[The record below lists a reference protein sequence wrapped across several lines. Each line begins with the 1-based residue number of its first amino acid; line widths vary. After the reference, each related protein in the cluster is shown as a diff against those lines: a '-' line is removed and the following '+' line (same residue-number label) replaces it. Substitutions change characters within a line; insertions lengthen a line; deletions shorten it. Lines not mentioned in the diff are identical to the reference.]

1 MKKSLVLTAIAATLA
16 APAFAQSSVTIYGRL
31 NLSVE
36 SSKAGDASKRDWQE
50 VDNSSRI
57 GFAGEEDL
65 GGGNK
70 AIFKIESGFDASTGT
85 AKSRFWGRE
94 STVGLATRYGTVK
107 LGNLDNNEAYH
118 ATADY
123 ISWIN
128 HDTGTTSDFL
138 YGGGQN
144 SNLNYWNSLQNAVS
158 YNTPDL
164 NGFVGWVQVAEAY
177 TASSAYLSKDSDT
190 KPFAVGAYYDRGPLH
205 LGFGFDKHGDAK
217 STAVR
222 ANYDL
227 GAFAVGG
234 YFNFVRNATLATFD
248 SNGAVDGVL
257 ASGVDYNTWRLVGS
271 YTLGAN
277 EFHLN
282 YGGTNKIKSDMG
294 SADKAWQLTAGYN
307 YNLSKRTKVY
317 AFATKVKDT
326 DGVFTAVEGSKGGF
340 NTFGAGIRHNF

>member
-36 SSKAGDASKRDWQE
+36 STKVGDASKRDWQE

-70 AIFKIESGFDASTGT
+70 AIFKIESGFDASNGT

-123 ISWIN
+123 VSWIN

-138 YGGGQN
+138 YAGGQY

-164 NGFVGWVQVAEAY
+164 NGFVGWVQTAEAY
-177 TASSAYLSKDSDT
+177 GGEKSK
-190 KPFAVGAYYDRGPLH
+190 PVAVAGYYDRGPLH

-217 STAVR
+217 STAIR

-234 YFNFVRNATLATFD
+234 YFNIVRDAVLTKYDDAGNVTAQAT
-248 SNGAVDGVL
+248 GVK
-257 ASGVDYNTWRLVGS
+257 YNTWRLVGS

-282 YGGTNKIKSDMG
+282 YGGTNDIKGDG
-294 SADKAWQLTAGYN
+294 GAAAKKAWQLTAGYN

-317 AFATKVKDT
+317 AFATKVKDE
-326 DGVFTAVEGSKGGF
+326 DGAFTAVEGNKGGF

>member
-36 SSKAGDASKRDWQE
+36 STKIDGAGKRDWQE
-50 VDNSSRI
+50 KDNSSRI
-57 GFAGEEDL
+57 GFSGEEDL

-70 AIFKIESGFDASTGT
+70 ALFKIESGFDASTGT
-85 AKSRFWGRE
+85 SGSRFWGRE
-94 STVGLATRYGTVK
+94 STVGLQTRYGTVK

-123 ISWIN
+123 VSWIN
-128 HDTGTTSDFL
+128 HDTGTTADVL
-138 YGGGQN
+138 YGGGQH

-164 NGFVGWVQVAEAY
+164 NGFVGWVQTAEAY
-177 TASSAYLSKDSDT
+177 GGEKSK
-190 KPFAVGAYYDRGPLH
+190 PLAIGAYYDRGPLH
-205 LGFGFDKHGDAK
+205 LGAGFDKHGDGK
-217 STAVR
+217 SFAIR

-227 GAFAVGG
+227 GAFAIGG
-234 YFNFVRNATLATFD
+234 YVNTVRDVTWSDDAG
-248 SNGAVDGVL
+248 SV
-257 ASGVDYNTWRLVGS
+257 SGLKYNTWRLVGS

-282 YGGTNKIKSDMG
+282 FGSTNKPK
-294 SADKAWQLTAGYN
+294 ADNGLEASKAWQATAGYN

-317 AFATKVKDT
+317 AFVTKVKD
-326 DGVFTAVEGSKGGF
+326 DDAVFTGTF
-340 NTFGAGIRHNF
+340 NTYGAGIRHNF

>member
-31 NLSVE
+31 NVSVE
-36 SSKAGDASKRDWQE
+36 SFKFDGASKRDWQE

-70 AIFKIESGFDASTGT
+70 AIFKIESGFDASQGT
-85 AKSRFWGRE
+85 AKDRFWGRE
-94 STVGLATRYGTVK
+94 STVGLATRYGTLK

-123 ISWIN
+123 VSWVN
-128 HDTGTTSDFL
+128 HDTGTTADAL
-138 YGGGQN
+138 YGNPVFASGLKNG
-144 SNLNYWNSLQNAVS
+144 VT
-158 YNTPDL
+158 YNTPDIQ
-164 NGFVGWVQVAEAY
+164 GFVGWVQTAEGVNGDKP
-177 TASSAYLSKDSDT
+177 LSL
-190 KPFAVGAYYDRGPLH
+190 AGYYDRGALH
-205 LGFGFDKHGDAK
+205 LGAGYAKWGDDK
-217 STAVR
+217 STTVR

-227 GAFAVGG
+227 GAFGFGG
-234 YFNFVRNATLATFD
+234 YFNHNTG
-248 SNGAVDGVL
+248 SKE
-257 ASGVDYNTWRLVGS
+257 YNTWRLVGM

-282 YGGTNKIKSDMG
+282 YGGTNKVSYSTGTEK
-294 SADKAWQLTAGYN
+294 AKAWQATAGYN

-317 AFATKVKDT
+317 AFVTKVKDD
-326 DGVFTAVEGSKGGF
+326 DGAFTGTF
-340 NTFGAGIRHNF
+340 NDFGVGVRHNF

>member
-36 SSKAGDASKRDWQE
+36 STKIDGAGKRDWQE

-70 AIFKIESGFDASTGT
+70 AIFKIESGFDASQGT
-85 AKSRFWGRE
+85 AKDRFWGRE

-123 ISWIN
+123 VSWVN

-138 YGGGQN
+138 YGGGLH

-164 NGFVGWVQVAEAY
+164 NGFVGWVQTAEAY
-177 TASSAYLSKDSDT
+177 GGDKSK
-190 KPFAVGAYYDRGPLH
+190 PLAVGAYYDRGALH

-227 GAFAVGG
+227 GAFAVGA
-234 YFNFVRNATLATFD
+234 YFNVVRDATLTKYED
-248 SNGAVDGVL
+248 DGVTI
-257 ASGVDYNTWRLVGS
+257 ASQATGVDYNTWRLVGS

-282 YGGTNKIKSDMG
+282 YGGTNNVKTDLG
-294 SADKAWQLTAGYN
+294 SANKAWQVTAGYN

-317 AFATKVKDT
+317 AFVTKMKDDDAVFSPNTSATSGT
-326 DGVFTAVEGSKGGF
+326 F
-340 NTFGAGIRHNF
+340 NTYGAGIRHNF

>member
-31 NLSVE
+31 NLSLE
-36 SSKAGDASKRDWQE
+36 SVKVDGASKRDNRV

-57 GFAGEEDL
+57 GFSGQEDL

-70 AIFKIESGFDASTGT
+70 AIFTLESGFNAATGT
-85 AKSRFWGRE
+85 VTNVPGAKDSSSRFWGRE
-94 STVGLATRYGTVK
+94 STVGLATRYGTLK
-107 LGNLDNNEAYH
+107 LGNLGYGNNEAYH

-123 ISWIN
+123 VSWIN
-128 HDTGTTSDFL
+128 HDTGNTADVL
-138 YGGGQN
+138 YGGPIYNSVGLQN
-144 SNLNYWNSLQNAVS
+144 SVS

-164 NGFVGWVQVAEAY
+164 NGFVGWVQTAEAY
-177 TASSAYLSKDSDT
+177 DGEKSKPISL
-190 KPFAVGAYYDRGPLH
+190 AGYYDRGALH
-205 LGFGFDKHGDAK
+205 LGAGYEKLGDNK

-227 GAFAVGG
+227 GAFGFGG
-234 YFNFVRNATLATFD
+234 YFDHVTGD
-248 SNGAVDGVL
+248 KQ
-257 ASGVDYNTWRLVGS
+257 YNTWRLVGM

-282 YGGTNKIKSDMG
+282 YGGTNTVKFADG
-294 SADKAWQLTAGYN
+294 SSASKAWQTTAGYN

-317 AFATKVKDT
+317 AFVTKVKDDDAAFT
-326 DGVFTAVEGSKGGF
+326 GTFNDFGV
-340 NTFGAGIRHNF
+340 GIRHNF

>member
-31 NLSVE
+31 NVSVE
-36 SSKAGDASKRDWQE
+36 SFKFDGASKRDWQE

-70 AIFKIESGFDASTGT
+70 AIFKIEHGFDATTGT
-85 AKSRFWGRE
+85 VKGSRFWGRE
-94 STVGLATRYGTVK
+94 STVGLATRYGTLK

-123 ISWIN
+123 VSWIN
-128 HDTGTTSDFL
+128 HDTGTTADVL
-138 YGGGQN
+138 YRGP
-144 SNLNYWNSLQNAVS
+144 NYYGSMQNAVS
-158 YNTPDL
+158 YNTPDIK
-164 NGFVGWVQVAEAY
+164 GFVGWVQVGESY
-177 TASSAYLSKDSDT
+177 GGVDG
-190 KPFAVGAYYDRGPLH
+190 KPLAVAAYYDRGALH
-205 LGFGFDKHGDAK
+205 LGAGFDKHGDDK
-217 STAVR
+217 VSSVR

-227 GAFAVGG
+227 GAFGIGG
-234 YFNFVRNATLATFD
+234 YFSHATGSYEF
-248 SNGAVDGVL
+248 
-257 ASGVDYNTWRLVGS
+257 NTWRLVGM

-282 YGGTNKIKSDMG
+282 YGGTNKVKIEGLGEAS
-294 SADKAWQLTAGYN
+294 KAWQATAGYN

-317 AFATKVKDT
+317 AFVTKVKDD
-326 DGVFTAVEGSKGGF
+326 DGAFTGTF
-340 NTFGAGIRHNF
+340 NDFGVGVRHNF

>member
-36 SSKAGDASKRDWQE
+36 STKVDGTSKRDWQE

-70 AIFKIESGFDASTGT
+70 AIFKIEHGFDASTGT
-85 AKSRFWGRE
+85 AGTAGSRFWGRE

-123 ISWIN
+123 VSWIN

-138 YGGGQN
+138 YGGGLN

-164 NGFVGWVQVAEAY
+164 NGFVGWVQTAEAY
-177 TASSAYLSKDSDT
+177 GGEKSK
-190 KPFAVGAYYDRGPLH
+190 PLAIAGYYDRGALH
-205 LGFGFDKHGDAK
+205 LGAGFDKHGDAK
-217 STAVR
+217 STAFR

-234 YFNFVRNATLATFD
+234 YFNVVRDATLA
-248 SNGAVDGVL
+248 GVQT
-257 ASGVDYNTWRLVGS
+257 GVKYNTWRLVGS

-282 YGGTNKIKSDMG
+282 YGGTNDIKGDG
-294 SADKAWQLTAGYN
+294 GFSAPKAWQLTGGYN

-317 AFATKVKDT
+317 AFATKMKDE
-326 DGVFTAVEGSKGGF
+326 DGVFSPKGGTF